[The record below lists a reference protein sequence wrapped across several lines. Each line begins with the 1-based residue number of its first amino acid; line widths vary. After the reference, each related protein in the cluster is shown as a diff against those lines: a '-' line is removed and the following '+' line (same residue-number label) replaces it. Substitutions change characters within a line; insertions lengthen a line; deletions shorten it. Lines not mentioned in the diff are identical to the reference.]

1 MVLIPGVNGIGNSL
15 GLLLLRFCKYLVIF
29 TRRKVCYFSDLLLE
43 GHLGTL
49 DHFLPSPLSS
59 ISDADVKDTPV
70 SPQSTLTTWILCPV
84 RSIFW
89 GLSVGLFFPDWFLD
103 GFPQ

>member
-70 SPQSTLTTWILCPV
+70 SPQSTTNNLDT
-84 RSIFW
+84 
-89 GLSVGLFFPDWFLD
+89 LSSQVHFL
-103 GFPQ
+103 GAVCWSFLP